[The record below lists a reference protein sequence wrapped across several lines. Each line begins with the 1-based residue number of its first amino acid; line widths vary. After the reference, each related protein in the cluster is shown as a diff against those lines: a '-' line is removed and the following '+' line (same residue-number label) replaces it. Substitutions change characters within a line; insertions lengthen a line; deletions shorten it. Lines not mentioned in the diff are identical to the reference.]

1 MQSKSLKL
9 VEYTSQM
16 VKPTE
21 NDTVYYAS
29 KDDVVGYYRVPFAL
43 LTYSDGRTEKVK
55 NPVTFSGSN
64 ITDLVSI
71 VFPEETIN
79 IDIRSCSA
87 LSSVTYTDSVKKLF
101 IKECASIT
109 SVPTIP
115 NNITTLSF
123 NSCSSLGYV
132 EFGSNLSSYS
142 TLDSNAFQYCTSLTQ
157 ITFPSQIHILG
168 SRSFFSSGIE
178 SVIIPATITS
188 INGEVF
194 KNCKSLTSVTISNP
208 VSFGASPNESAFG
221 YCSNLKTVTLN
232 AQKTGRYTFEHCTS
246 LSNLELINTKAIG
259 LGSFQYCTSLTEVT
273 LPSSITALAST
284 CFFGCRNLK
293 SFIYQSTMDDW
304 GNVSKGQNWH
314 SYTINSGSGYNYE
327 IGATIHCTNG
337 DITLTPGERT

>member
-1 MQSKSLKL
+1 MARGLKRVDLKS
-9 VEYTSQM
+9 EM
-16 VKPTE
+16 VKPTVY
-21 NDTVYYAS
+21 DTVYYAVI
-29 KDDVVGYYRVPFAL
+29 DDEVGYYRVPFAL

-71 VFPEETIN
+71 VFPEETIS

-115 NNITTLSF
+115 NNIATLSF
-123 NSCSSLGYV
+123 NSCSSLEYV

-168 SRSFFSSGIE
+168 SRSFVSSGIE

-194 KNCKSLTSVTISNP
+194 RNCKSLTSVTISNP
-208 VSFGASPNESAFG
+208 VSFGANPNESAFG

-232 AQKTGRYTFEHCTS
+232 AQNTGSYTFEHCTS

-259 LGSFQYCTSLTEVT
+259 VGSFQYCTSLTEVT
-273 LPSSITALAST
+273 LPSSITALVST
-284 CFFGCRNLK
+284 CFFECRNLK

-304 GNVSKGQNWH
+304 GKVSKGEDWH
-314 SYTINSGSGYNYE
+314 SYTINPGSGYNYE

>member
-1 MQSKSLKL
+1 MARGLKRVDLKS
-9 VEYTSQM
+9 EM
-16 VKPTE
+16 VKPTVY
-21 NDTVYYAS
+21 DTVYYAVI
-29 KDDVVGYYRVPFAL
+29 DDEVGYYRVPFAL

-71 VFPEETIN
+71 VFPEETIS

-123 NSCSSLGYV
+123 DSCSSLGYV

-142 TLDSNAFQYCTSLTQ
+142 TLDSNAFKNCTSLTQ

-194 KNCKSLTSVTISNP
+194 KNCDSLTSVTISNP
-208 VSFGASPNESAFG
+208 VSFGANESAFG

-232 AQKTGRYTFEHCTS
+232 AQKTGKYTFEHCTS

-259 LGSFQYCTSLTEVT
+259 WGSFKYCTSLTEVT
-273 LPSSITALAST
+273 LPSSITALIST
-284 CFFGCRNLK
+284 CFFECRNLK

-304 GNVSKGQNWH
+304 EKVSKGQHWH
-314 SYTINSGSGYNYE
+314 SYTRNPGSGDNYE

-337 DITLTPGERT
+337 DITLTPDEKT